1 MYYIHWPEKVNMFLS
16 FEELWYN
23 VYVFKKDED
32 KDILDFLLSKDHDR
46 INKEDLNEY
55 YKSQINDEYT
65 IIVYSNLNLKDV
77 LKEIRKQKLE
87 KLNNLNDKQ

>member
-1 MYYIHWPEKVNMFLS
+1 MYYIHWPEKVNTFLS
-16 FEELWYN
+16 FEKLWYN

-46 INKEDLNEY
+46 INKVDLNEY

-65 IIVYSNLNLKDV
+65 ISVYSNLNLKDV

-87 KLNNLNDKQ
+87 KLNNLNDL